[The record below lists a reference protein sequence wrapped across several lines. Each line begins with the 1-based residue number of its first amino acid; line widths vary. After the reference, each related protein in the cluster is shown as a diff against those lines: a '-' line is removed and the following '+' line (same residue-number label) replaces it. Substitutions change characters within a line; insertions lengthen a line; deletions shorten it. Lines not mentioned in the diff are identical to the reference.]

1 MTFDGYSFLIAAE
14 SDTGIGWGLILLFV
28 GLGKWGWLV
37 GLGLLAMIVR
47 VRRSH
52 SAWFGA
58 FVALALPISLVLMA
72 ISIVYF
78 CFPLVPRGTPLP
90 EEEEVRAAVG

>member
-1 MTFDGYSFLIAAE
+1 MTFDGYSVLLAAE
-14 SDTGIGWGLILLFV
+14 PDTGIGWGLFLLFA

-37 GLGLLAMIVR
+37 GFGLVAVIAKF
-47 VRRSH
+47 RRSR

-58 FVALALPISLVLMA
+58 FVTLALPISLVLMA

-78 CFPLVPRGTPLP
+78 CLPLLRRGSPLP
-90 EEEEVRAAVG
+90 QEEEVRAAVG